1 MFQGLWMRRMA
12 SGRRGE
18 SKREVASPAGP
29 TFALRLRPQAEGYRQ
44 WLATEDAGGAMGH
57 RALPL
62 KKFDEKGRWWRL
74 IIDDGSRDEENSI
87 DGARDF
93 NVVVVVLHDG

>member
-1 MFQGLWMRRMA
+1 MA
-12 SGRRGE
+12 SGRRGK

-29 TFALRLRPQAEGYRQ
+29 TFALRLRPQAEGYMR
-44 WLATEDAGGAMGH
+44 WLATQDVCGAMGH

-74 IIDDGSRDEENSI
+74 MIDGEWRDGNNGLN
-87 DGARDF
+87 GARDF